1 MNTVQELQ
9 TELQQLA
16 SEYTIQNGIIMDAGK
31 FEGEPVLTLYAYHT
45 TLDGMNHEQS
55 WIYGPDGD
63 HTYYEHVIVT
73 SPVYDHVASIAQ
85 GQTHVLLKITSDG
98 FVTKLHSIHDD
109 GMRSARRR
117 LKGVDTDSRTK
128 HWLMDQLQMWD
139 EAIDH
144 LNELEATMTCN
155 NPDCEA
161 GEVPVCTFRA
171 GRQPAFT
178 WKPCP
183 NCSTIR

>member
-1 MNTVQELQ
+1 MNTVHTLH

-73 SPVYDHVASIAQ
+73 SPIHDFVAGIAQ

-98 FVTKLHSIHDD
+98 FVAKLHSIHDD
-109 GMRSARRR
+109 VMRSARRR
-117 LKGVDTDSRTK
+117 LKDVDTDSRTK

-139 EAIDH
+139 EAIDR

-155 NPDCEA
+155 NPGCEA
-161 GEVPVCTFRA
+161 GEIPVATLGSLATR
-171 GRQPAFT
+171 
-178 WKPCP
+178 WEPCP